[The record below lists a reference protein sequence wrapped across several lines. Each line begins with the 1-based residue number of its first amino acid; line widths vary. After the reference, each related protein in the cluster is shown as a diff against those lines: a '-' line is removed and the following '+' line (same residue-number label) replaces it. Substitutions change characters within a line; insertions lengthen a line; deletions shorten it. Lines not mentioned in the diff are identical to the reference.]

1 MSKRKEREDDNQDH
15 YNDYERLIK
24 KQKSKGKIKDN
35 FGDFSSW

>member
-1 MSKRKEREDDNQDH
+1 MSKRKETEDNEEH

-24 KQKSKGKIKDN
+24 KQKTKGKSG